1 MSDLKDRNGR
11 AIAKFVGDRTPDKT
25 QRLLSRAVWDTAA
38 AMSVVRRFAASGLES
53 AARKQG
59 RRKGRLTVLA
69 LDETGQQKKGEC
81 TAGVKRQHM
90 GCADGVANGINT
102 VHASL
107 VREDTGHALAGFRQW
122 IPEEHVTDPVRSLRA
137 GLPLDLRFRTKGEL
151 AIEICQEVAADG
163 VTPDFTCGDEVY
175 GACTKLREHLEQ
187 EEQAYVLRVP
197 KNFRF
202 TMPGGTTRRSYAERS
217 GFAGARKRE
226 AGWPDRLAASSSRT
240 SGAAGRLSAAPA
252 HGRCGRSLMFVA
264 VRGRCCTF
272 LLYRPAA
279 RFVGRRGE
287 VRGADPPT
295 FRFSGRT

>member
-1 MSDLKDRNGR
+1 M
-11 AIAKFVGDRTPDKT
+11 
-25 QRLLSRAVWDTAA
+25 
-38 AMSVVRRFAASGLES
+38 
-53 AARKQG
+53 
-59 RRKGRLTVLA
+59 LA
-69 LDETGQQKKGEC
+69 LDETGQEKKGEC

-107 VREDTGHALAGFRQW
+107 VREDTGHALVGFRQW

-151 AIEICQEVAADG
+151 AIEICQEVAANG

-202 TMPGGTTRRSYAERS
+202 TMHWRHRPDLRRSSNETAEVPAPLGSPLRRH
-217 GFAGARKRE
+217 GIEGQPLVRLGLDRHRLRHALGARAPPPE
-226 AGWPDRLAASSSRT
+226 DR
-240 SGAAGRLSAAPA
+240 
-252 HGRCGRSLMFVA
+252 
-264 VRGRCCTF
+264 
-272 LLYRPAA
+272 
-279 RFVGRRGE
+279 
-287 VRGADPPT
+287 
-295 FRFSGRT
+295 